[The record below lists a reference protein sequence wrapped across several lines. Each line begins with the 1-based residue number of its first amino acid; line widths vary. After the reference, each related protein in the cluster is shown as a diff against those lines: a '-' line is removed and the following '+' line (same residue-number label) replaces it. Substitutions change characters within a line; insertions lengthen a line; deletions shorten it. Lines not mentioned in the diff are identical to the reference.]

1 MVDVVV
7 STGPSADSAL
17 MFDDEAAHFDPQ
29 GHGAGADN
37 TRLAAVWARSDVLS
51 KLLAQRD
58 PPDVDDRFWLRASL
72 IAQLPTLYLY
82 WWMNGFHAALKR
94 GTAPSKAVSLY
105 VLLFPGEARD
115 NTGVKDLNEKV
126 IGQWWNAQYQQRR
139 FDAIRRIF
147 DIDGFYVAAHTYKTA
162 FIITDEKTRT
172 DFVAKLA
179 LLDEA
184 LRLGLLDVLKQAE
197 IDKSTTEKQKGE
209 IRKLRKVL
217 RKGYRFDIFFGLKV
231 LTPQDSSSLTNV
243 YLLVTE
249 ALKGAALAR
258 YVAKANTLTTRSA
271 RQVAAIPRISPDKLD
286 PRGKEYDWRVYIRA
300 SDLGEQIKTM
310 MLKGKIPG
318 ATLELN
324 PIYVDTVW
332 TFAFIIYKNLFWGN
346 PDTIRDV
353 RKKRLEPPPKSKG
366 NVTASFLVQKDLLEL
381 WLVIL
386 NLLDFVKRFKS
397 EEFDNKVKTYHTR
410 ALRAF
415 IELGDMKD
423 QDIDWDNLQFVLTHD
438 IRQAEPIAVIDTA
451 SEFQF
456 YSTVSNYP
464 QRIFF
469 SMDVRDMGVELML
482 SLEKSNRE
490 VGFQRYSDVDLM
502 QATFRAD
509 DPIDT
514 RRRLTYDTVVAV
526 FHKYYNLLAKGPGA
540 ALPAAQRA
548 FRGAVDGK
556 LGSFAESVQVMLG
569 GDEVY
574 VAAHPLFA
582 HDVPAILG
590 ELEQAPYEK
599 DRTIDLR
606 SSVAFSSADK
616 ANAAHQRDATQKSHQ
631 EALKLAELA
640 PGTLKSLERS
650 NRRIERLIDMIE
662 ANPKKKARAPGYRQ
676 ELVKLPLTKLFARV
690 KHAWP
695 EQLNR
700 EDFAKLYGALLS
712 EDLAAAAAQDDYFE
726 LVDFTGKIVD
736 DAQLIKDA
744 AALEA
749 KVRKDVGRD
758 NIRVQAPPIVK
769 IPAWI
774 QAVIDKLLPKNP

>member
-37 TRLAAVWARSDVLS
+37 TRLAAVWGRSDVLS

-58 PPDVDDRFWLRASL
+58 PPDADDRLWLKASL

-82 WWMNGFHAALKR
+82 WRMNRFHTALKR
-94 GTAPSKAVSLY
+94 GTASSKTVSLY

-139 FDAIRRIF
+139 FDAISRIF
-147 DIDGFYVAAHTYKTA
+147 DIPRDGFYVAAGTYKTA
-162 FIITDEKTRT
+162 FIITFEKRRT

-184 LRLGLLDVLKQAE
+184 LRLELLDVLKQAE
-197 IDKSTTEKQKGE
+197 IDKSTTQKQKGE

-217 RKGYRFDIFFGLKV
+217 RKGYRFDIFFGLKI

-271 RQVAAIPRISPDKLD
+271 RQVAAMPRISPDKLD

-300 SDLGEQIKTM
+300 SNLGEQIKTM

-332 TFAFIIYKNLFWGN
+332 TFAFIEYKNLFWGN
-346 PDTIRDV
+346 SDTIRDV
-353 RKKRLEPPPKSKG
+353 RKKRLEPAPKSKG

-386 NLLDFVKRFKS
+386 NMLDFVKRFKS
-397 EEFDNKVKTYHTR
+397 EEFDNKVKNYHTR
-410 ALRAF
+410 AERAF
-415 IELGDMKD
+415 IELDTKY
-423 QDIDWDNLQFVLTHD
+423 QVIDWDNLQFVLTHD
-438 IRQAEPIAVIDTA
+438 IRQADPIAVIDTA

-490 VGFQRYSDVDLM
+490 VGFQRYNDVDLM

-514 RRRLTYDTVVAV
+514 RRQVIE
-526 FHKYYNLLAKGPGA
+526 
-540 ALPAAQRA
+540 
-548 FRGAVDGK
+548 
-556 LGSFAESVQVMLG
+556 LG
-569 GDEVY
+569 
-574 VAAHPLFA
+574 
-582 HDVPAILG
+582 
-590 ELEQAPYEK
+590 
-599 DRTIDLR
+599 
-606 SSVAFSSADK
+606 
-616 ANAAHQRDATQKSHQ
+616 
-631 EALKLAELA
+631 
-640 PGTLKSLERS
+640 
-650 NRRIERLIDMIE
+650 
-662 ANPKKKARAPGYRQ
+662 
-676 ELVKLPLTKLFARV
+676 
-690 KHAWP
+690 
-695 EQLNR
+695 
-700 EDFAKLYGALLS
+700 
-712 EDLAAAAAQDDYFE
+712 
-726 LVDFTGKIVD
+726 
-736 DAQLIKDA
+736 
-744 AALEA
+744 
-749 KVRKDVGRD
+749 
-758 NIRVQAPPIVK
+758 
-769 IPAWI
+769 
-774 QAVIDKLLPKNP
+774 